1 MLIIIL
7 PVSLCFP
14 CFYSYHLIL
23 FSSLNTAM
31 NQGRKKKIHL
41 IFYVFSAHL
50 QCSNESVKSP
60 KAQHK
65 GSKVDAEKLS
75 QQLKDLTRKWHNSVA
90 GQSRSNSE
98 FNNADRDAHPDCAV
112 QLELDLVLDCLRNV
126 TPGYSSTPRALQSI
140 TNSSPD
146 FAMLLLPLILLLL
159 ILHTCFS
166 LPFIQCYVEIPHRS
180 HSHLLLLTC
189 LLILLLSY
197 LQ

>member
-1 MLIIIL
+1 M
-7 PVSLCFP
+7 
-14 CFYSYHLIL
+14 
-23 FSSLNTAM
+23 
-31 NQGRKKKIHL
+31 
-41 IFYVFSAHL
+41 FSAHL
-50 QCSNESVKSP
+50 QCSDESVKSP

-75 QQLKDLTRKWHNSVA
+75 QQLKDLTRKWQNSVA

-126 TPGYSSTPRALQSI
+126 TPGYSSTPSALQSI

-146 FAMLLLPLILLLL
+146 FAMLLLPLILLIFPADFTHLFL
-159 ILHTCFS
+159 T
-166 LPFIQCYVEIPHRS
+166 PFHIMLCRNTTS
-180 HSHLLLLTC
+180 FTLT
-189 LLILLLSY
+189 LTFAYLFAYSLLLSY